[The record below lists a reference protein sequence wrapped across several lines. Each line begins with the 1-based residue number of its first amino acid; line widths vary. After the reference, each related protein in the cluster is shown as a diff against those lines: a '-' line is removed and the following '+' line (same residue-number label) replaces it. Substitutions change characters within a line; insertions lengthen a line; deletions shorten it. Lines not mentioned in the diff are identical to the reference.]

1 MEPVRLAVIGAGLIG
16 AKHAK
21 LVEACEE
28 CVFVGVADADPR
40 RRAVARVHERAPDDQ
55 VEAHGGAPGAALP
68 RLDRQDDVGRV
79 DRGVQH
85 GLPRDGDPAGHQEI
99 YLVLDGAARFTVD
112 GETFDVRKGGIVF
125 LEDPALR
132 RQAVALEAG
141 TVVFAVGGPAGE
153 VFVPSPWEDE
163 FYEQGRSETS

>member
-1 MEPVRLAVIGAGLIG
+1 MSAGYRTLHLDDIETVRVPDPDVPGWKPVRRELGIQAFGTNAYVASEAGE
-16 AKHAK
+16 
-21 LVEACEE
+21 LV
-28 CVFVGVADADPR
+28 
-40 RRAVARVHERAPDDQ
+40 
-55 VEAHGGAPGAALP
+55 VEPH
-68 RLDRQDDVGRV
+68 DE
-79 DRGVQH
+79 
-85 GLPRDGDPAGHQEI
+85 LPRDGDPAGHQEI

>member
-1 MEPVRLAVIGAGLIG
+1 MSAGYRTLHLDDIETVRVPDPDVPGWKPVRRELGIQAFGTNAYVASEVGE
-16 AKHAK
+16 
-21 LVEACEE
+21 LV
-28 CVFVGVADADPR
+28 
-40 RRAVARVHERAPDDQ
+40 
-55 VEAHGGAPGAALP
+55 VEPH
-68 RLDRQDDVGRV
+68 DE
-79 DRGVQH
+79 
-85 GLPRDGDPAGHQEI
+85 LPRDGDPAGHQEI